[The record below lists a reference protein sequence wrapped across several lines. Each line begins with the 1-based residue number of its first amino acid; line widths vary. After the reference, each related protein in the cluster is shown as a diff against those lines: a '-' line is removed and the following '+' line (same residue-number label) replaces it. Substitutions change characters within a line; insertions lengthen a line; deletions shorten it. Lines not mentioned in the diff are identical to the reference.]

1 MEQKS
6 REMTEETG
14 TLNRNK
20 SVHAQKYFRGN
31 LEGVK
36 NGQHMFSNRD
46 LCRLLIPLII
56 EQLLNS
62 LMGMVDT
69 MMVSNVGSEAIS
81 AVALVDSINLLVI
94 QVFSALAAGGTIICS
109 QYLGRRDDD
118 KAKQAAQ
125 QLVLVI
131 AGISVMLSVVCLI
144 FRIPLLRLIFGEVEP
159 AVMANSETYFFY
171 TAMSYPFFAL
181 FGAGSS
187 IFRAQE
193 DSRTPMIVSVISNV
207 LNIAGNAAL
216 IWGFGMGVA
225 GAAIATLASRIF
237 SCVAVLWLLHSQ
249 KCRIPVR
256 DYRGAR
262 LNLALAGLILSVGI
276 PSGIENGMFQFGKL
290 AIQSTVSTLG
300 TTAIAAQAM
309 TSILE
314 GLNGIAGIGVGIG
327 LMTIVGECIGA
338 GRKDEA
344 VYYIKKLMVIAEAVV
359 LLSCLIV
366 YASTRTITVLAGM
379 EPESAD
385 MCLHMMGWITL
396 VKPIVWIF
404 SFILAYGMRAA
415 GDVKYSMVVSCVTM
429 WTFRV
434 TLCILLCRR
443 FGFGPIAVWIGMFTD
458 WTARGVLFTLR
469 FLSGRW
475 AEHHIVK

>member
-171 TAMSYPFFAL
+171 TVMSYPFFAL

-187 IFRAQE
+187 IFRA
-193 DSRTPMIVSVISNV
+193 
-207 LNIAGNAAL
+207 
-216 IWGFGMGVA
+216 
-225 GAAIATLASRIF
+225 
-237 SCVAVLWLLHSQ
+237 
-249 KCRIPVR
+249 
-256 DYRGAR
+256 
-262 LNLALAGLILSVGI
+262 
-276 PSGIENGMFQFGKL
+276 
-290 AIQSTVSTLG
+290 
-300 TTAIAAQAM
+300 
-309 TSILE
+309 
-314 GLNGIAGIGVGIG
+314 
-327 LMTIVGECIGA
+327 
-338 GRKDEA
+338 
-344 VYYIKKLMVIAEAVV
+344 
-359 LLSCLIV
+359 
-366 YASTRTITVLAGM
+366 
-379 EPESAD
+379 
-385 MCLHMMGWITL
+385 
-396 VKPIVWIF
+396 
-404 SFILAYGMRAA
+404 
-415 GDVKYSMVVSCVTM
+415 
-429 WTFRV
+429 
-434 TLCILLCRR
+434 
-443 FGFGPIAVWIGMFTD
+443 
-458 WTARGVLFTLR
+458 
-469 FLSGRW
+469 
-475 AEHHIVK
+475 